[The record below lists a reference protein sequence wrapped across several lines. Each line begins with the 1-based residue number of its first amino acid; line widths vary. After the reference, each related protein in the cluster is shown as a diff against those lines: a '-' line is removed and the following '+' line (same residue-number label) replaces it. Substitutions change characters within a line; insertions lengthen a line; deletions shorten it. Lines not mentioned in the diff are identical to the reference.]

1 MMYTVVVIAEQWE
14 GNKKEYTD
22 AQTQHEPVEVAY
34 VGCRGVR
41 HEGRLEEK

>member
-1 MMYTVVVIAEQWE
+1 MVVIAEQWE